1 MKSIESTSNSYFKV
15 LQKILKTP
23 GIKKEKL
30 FFVMGSKV
38 VSEHY
43 FDDNVKSILVT
54 QDMGLL
60 DRKLEK
66 KIVTLSND
74 LFKELDIFMTES
86 PLIVMELPKI
96 PLWESKAPKG
106 VELFIPA
113 QDPANLGAMVRS
125 AVAFGVKK
133 IILLKESAHPFHP
146 KSVRASSGMV
156 LKTQFEIGPSIQD
169 LHLTL
174 KNYVSLDGEG
184 KSLEKFEWPK
194 DVSLVAGEEGLGLPK
209 NLKANAVS
217 IPINADCESLNV
229 MAATSIALYDYS
241 KKMIPKGN

>member
-1 MKSIESTSNSYFKV
+1 MKNIESTSNSYFKV

-30 FFVMGSKV
+30 FFVMGAKV

-43 FDDNVKSILVT
+43 FDPNVKSVLVT
-54 QDMGLL
+54 QDMTQL

-74 LFKELDIFMTES
+74 LFKELDIFETHS

-96 PLWESKAPKG
+96 SLWESAPPKG
-106 VELFIPA
+106 IELFIPA
-113 QDPANLGAMVRS
+113 QDPSNLGAMVRS

-146 KSVRASSGMV
+146 KAVKSSSGMV
-156 LKTQFEIGPSIQD
+156 LKTQFEIGPSVQE
-169 LHLTL
+169 LHLSL

-184 KSLEKFEWPK
+184 SSLEKFQWPK
-194 DVSLVAGEEGLGLPK
+194 DVSLVVGEEGLGLPNSLKK
-209 NLKANAVS
+209 NALS